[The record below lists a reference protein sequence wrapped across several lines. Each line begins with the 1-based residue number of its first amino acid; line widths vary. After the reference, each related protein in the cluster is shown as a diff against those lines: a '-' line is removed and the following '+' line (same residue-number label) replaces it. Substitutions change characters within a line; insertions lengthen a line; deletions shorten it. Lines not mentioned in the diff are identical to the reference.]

1 MNLLETSPAATM
13 ETVTTALKTAMTSV
27 ANGAMGAIGDILPIA
42 LPVMG
47 AIVVVGIGVKV
58 FKKFVK

>member
-1 MNLLETSPAATM
+1 MSLLETAPAATM
-13 ETVTTALKTAMTSV
+13 ETVTSALTTAMTSV